1 MCLHNCLHTLATIEI
16 TLWSMNKISL
26 HIYRSSLECTSMF
39 SFSDNVP
46 MIWKLLR
53 CIIFQVTNRR
63 HISHISADY
72 VGLKYS
78 QQLQVSDKLNLKL

>member
-1 MCLHNCLHTLATIEI
+1 
-16 TLWSMNKISL
+16 
-26 HIYRSSLECTSMF
+26 
-39 SFSDNVP
+39 

-78 QQLQVSDKLNLKL
+78 QQLQVNDKLNLKLWKLVMKAQQIGHCSHQKSTTERYMYF

>member
-1 MCLHNCLHTLATIEI
+1 
-16 TLWSMNKISL
+16 
-26 HIYRSSLECTSMF
+26 
-39 SFSDNVP
+39 

-78 QQLQVSDKLNLKL
+78 QQLQVNDKLNLKLWKLVMKAQ